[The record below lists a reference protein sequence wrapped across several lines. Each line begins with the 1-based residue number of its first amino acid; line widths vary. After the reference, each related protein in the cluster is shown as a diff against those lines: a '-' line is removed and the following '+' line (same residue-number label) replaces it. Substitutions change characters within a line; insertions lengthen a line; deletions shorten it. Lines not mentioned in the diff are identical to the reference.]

1 MKPQTEAVLKALQ
14 SGQRLTQQE
23 AESRFGVKSL
33 AARISELRSE
43 GYAVYTNRTAKGT
56 SYRLG
61 RPSREMVA
69 LAYAVEGNRIFS

>member
-1 MKPQTEAVLKALQ
+1 MKPQTELVLKALQ
-14 SGQRLTQQE
+14 SGQRLTQKE
-23 AESRFGVKSL
+23 AQSRFGVKAL
-33 AARISELRSE
+33 AARVSELRSE
-43 GYAVYTNRTAKGT
+43 GYAIYTNRTAKGT